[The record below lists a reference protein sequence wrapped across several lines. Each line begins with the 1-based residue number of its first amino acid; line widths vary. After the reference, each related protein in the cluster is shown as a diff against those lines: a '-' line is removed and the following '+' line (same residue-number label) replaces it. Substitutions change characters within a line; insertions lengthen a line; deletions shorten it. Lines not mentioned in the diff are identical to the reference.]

1 MVVSSRKSRLL
12 ARHPGAGTT
21 AGPGG
26 VDAPSRPLESRCLD
40 IAPPGRTYTSN
51 RPPTTRPA
59 RPTDARPHVA
69 ALRELAALGWRVVEI
84 RPDREPPLLWTVT
97 VRRHDHNVE
106 VTIHE
111 ADPDAALEEALH
123 FAACDEDEP
132 SVELPPESELP
143 KPPAP
148 ESTSDGAPSS
158 EGSPRTRDELEAA
171 LSALGWQVVTGPVQ
185 AADGWTATMR
195 RGTTNVPMT
204 GVKELDLFESM
215 VRYAEHRAEK
225 KP

>member
-1 MVVSSRKSRLL
+1 MLL
-12 ARHPGAGTT
+12 APTRA
-21 AGPGG
+21 
-26 VDAPSRPLESRCLD
+26 LEPRCLT
-40 IAPPGRTYTSN
+40 IATPRPKLPKSPTSN
-51 RPPTTRPA
+51 NPPRY
-59 RPTDARPHVA
+59 PTDPRPHVA
-69 ALRELAALGWRVVEI
+69 ALLELAALGWHVVGI
-84 RPDREPPLLWTVT
+84 RPDREPPVLWSVT
-97 VRRHDHNVE
+97 VRRYDHNVE
-106 VTIHE
+106 ITVHE